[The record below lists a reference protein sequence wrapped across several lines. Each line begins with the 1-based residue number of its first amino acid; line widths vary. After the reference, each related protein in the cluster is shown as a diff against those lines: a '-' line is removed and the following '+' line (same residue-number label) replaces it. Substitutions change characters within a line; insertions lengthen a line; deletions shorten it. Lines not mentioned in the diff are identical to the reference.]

1 MHTFSAG
8 IRADLNKISAGTSSL
23 SGSGALRRSP
33 PPPPS
38 SSSSSG
44 LSAGARSSSVSSS
57 SSSTDSRSRDSLS
70 KKSPAVETGA
80 ARGGDAAAVP
90 VRRKSAGLQGSL
102 AKRLAQ
108 MQDLSAQDSV
118 PAGSSDDS
126 SGDEE
131 QGDVVEDVSFI
142 APDEEVAAELAAAG
156 SPAPYNPDVSPF
168 GGQPSSRAVSSTHDS
183 DSSWESSGD
192 DDDQDVQR
200 ESTDEPA
207 ESQLRANASVR
218 PAAVLEQ
225 PEGIIFPDS
234 PVRSSSLSRSRLDG
248 VRERVIA
255 RRRERSLSPATR
267 SESPLGSRQRLS
279 TGSSRSMSAGDTT
292 DSVGFRT
299 PSRSGPRP
307 GDAPRVIRVSKK
319 KKKKKAPKAPPLS
332 LAVLNR
338 FTGDIAD
345 VPQVL
350 RMFEYRLPGTE
361 S

>member
-1 MHTFSAG
+1 
-8 IRADLNKISAGTSSL
+8 
-23 SGSGALRRSP
+23 
-33 PPPPS
+33 
-38 SSSSSG
+38 
-44 LSAGARSSSVSSS
+44 
-57 SSSTDSRSRDSLS
+57 
-70 KKSPAVETGA
+70 
-80 ARGGDAAAVP
+80 

-131 QGDVVEDVSFI
+131 QGDDVEDISFI
-142 APDEEVAAELAAAG
+142 APDDEVAAELEAAG
-156 SPAPYNPDVSPF
+156 PPAPFNRDASPF
-168 GGQPSSRAVSSTHDS
+168 GGQPSPRAVSSTHDN
-183 DSSWESSGD
+183 DSSWESSSD
-192 DDDQDVQR
+192 DDDQVVQR
-200 ESTDEPA
+200 ESTEEPV

-218 PAAVLEQ
+218 PAAVLGQ

-279 TGSSRSMSAGDTT
+279 TGSSRSSAGDTT

-307 GDAPRVIRVSKK
+307 GDAPRVIRVLKK

-338 FTGDIAD
+338 FTGDITD

-350 RMFEYRLPGTE
+350 RMHEYRLPGE
-361 S
+361 CKFHSYY